1 MLLLPLL
8 AALVQSGPYTERVSL
23 NSAEFEGDGPS
34 GPPAFCADGRWVA
47 FASDATDL
55 VGNDGNGLRDVF
67 LRARHADRTWR
78 ISVDPTGADAD
89 GPSFDPA
96 ITADGT
102 WTAFTSEAS
111 NLVAGDANGVA
122 DVFVHDFAAGVTTR
136 VSVDSLGGEAN
147 GASGRPAISADGR
160 WVVFESAASDLVPGD
175 ANGASDV
182 FLHDRWTGVT
192 ARVSV
197 PAGGGEADAASR
209 APRISG
215 DGRFLTFES
224 DAANLVPLDGNTA
237 TDVFLFDLM
246 TGELERVSVD
256 SAGFEASGDSF
267 DADVSVDGFTIV
279 FTSAAAN
286 LVAGDTNGVED
297 VFLRNRRSGLTERIS
312 VSSSGAQAN
321 GRSGNATMI
330 PDGSILLF
338 ESEASDLVAADTN
351 GVSDVFL
358 RERAI
363 ATTERVSLRTLGGQA
378 NGPSY
383 APSCAV
389 DARVVAFASD
399 ATNLVAGDGN
409 GATDVFVRNRGFG
422 FAGTATTVVL
432 TVQPRLA
439 VGGRAL
445 FELFSIAPG
454 NPWWLLGSFGDGG
467 IVIAGHAFEVGPQV
481 RLLATGNA
489 GARGTARW
497 LSPPLPPALSG
508 RTFYAQVGIFTMAH
522 GEIHESNMIERVV
535 Q

>member
-8 AALVQSGPYTERVSL
+8 AALLQTGPYTERISL

-67 LRARHADRTWR
+67 LRARHGDRTWR
-78 ISVDPTGADAD
+78 ISVTPAGADAD

-96 ITADGT
+96 ISADGT
-102 WTAFTSEAS
+102 WTAFTSEAT

-122 DVFVHDFAAGVTTR
+122 DVFVHDFVTGVTAR
-136 VSVDSLGGEAN
+136 VSVDSFGGEAN

-160 WVVFESAASDLVPGD
+160 WVVFDSVASNLVAGDL
-175 ANGASDV
+175 NGVRDV

-197 PAGGGEADAASR
+197 PPAGGEADGESR

-215 DGRFLTFES
+215 DGRFLVFES
-224 DAANLVPLDGNTA
+224 DASNLALDANGV
-237 TDVFLFDLM
+237 TDVFLVDQM
-246 TGELERVSVD
+246 TGGLLRISVT
-256 SAGFEASGDSF
+256 SGGNEALGASF
-267 DADVSVDGFTIV
+267 DADVSVDGFTVV

-297 VFLRNRRSGLTERIS
+297 VFLRDRRGGITERVS

-338 ESEASDLVAADTN
+338 ESEATDLVAGDTN

-358 RERAI
+358 RERAT
-363 ATTERVSLRTLGGQA
+363 AATERVSLRTLGGQA

-409 GATDVFVRNRGFG
+409 GVTDVFVRNRGFG

-432 TVQPRLA
+432 TVQPQLT

-454 NPWWLLGSFGDGG
+454 NPWWLLGSFAGTGT
-467 IVIAGHAFEVGPQV
+467 VIAGHPFEVGPPV

-508 RTFYAQVGIFTMAH
+508 RSIYAQVGIFTMAH
-522 GEIHESNMIERVV
+522 GEIHESNMIERLV